1 MRSGRLNRTRKEPR
15 GIRNLLL
22 PHRGKFLKLIARQLL
37 KLIARQLLQ
46 SFPQFRRR
54 YSDRLRNLGLDLGLK
69 HSLHICLLSLLT
81 SLVLLPSCQE
91 KVDWDLEYE
100 NELRL
105 VVEGKITNE
114 RRAHEVKLSL
124 PVYEIN
130 GTPRPVSGAEVY
142 ISDGDTVITL
152 REDPERRGVY
162 LTPGDMQ
169 GVVNKTYMLQVRV
182 NDFECTA
189 LARMVGVTPIRF
201 PTTYLVRQNP
211 PLYELRF
218 TGSDAPA
225 MMKLE
230 MDWSHLPGYDTL
242 SDEQNHAVLYGF
254 FFDALTV
261 DVNALFSPPQD
272 RVFFP
277 PGTRVL
283 LTKESLSSGYA
294 EFLRGMLSETAWNGG
309 LFDVKPGDPFTNL
322 SRGAIGYFA
331 ATSVLRDTVVFNP

>member
-1 MRSGRLNRTRKEPR
+1 MSRGALHKTRTYAGEWKS
-15 GIRNLLL
+15 
-22 PHRGKFLKLIARQLL
+22 QLL
-37 KLIARQLLQ
+37 
-46 SFPQFRRR
+46 F
-54 YSDRLRNLGLDLGLK
+54 
-69 HSLHICLLSLLT
+69 SLLT
-81 SLVLLPSCQE
+81 FLVLFSSCQE
-91 KVDWDLEYE
+91 KVDWELEYE

-130 GTPRPVSGAEVY
+130 GTSRPVSGAEVFM
-142 ISDGDTVITL
+142 SDGDTVITL
-152 REDPERRGVY
+152 REDPSRRGVY
-162 LTPGDMQ
+162 LTAEDVQ
-169 GVVNKTYMLQVRV
+169 GVVNKTYLLLVRV

-189 LARMVGVTPIRF
+189 IARMEGVTPIRL
-201 PTTYLVRQNP
+201 PVYYQVRQEP

-218 TGSDAPA
+218 SGNDAPS

-242 SDEQNHAVLYGF
+242 SDDQNHAVIYGYY
-254 FFDALTV
+254 FDALTV
-261 DVNALFSPPQD
+261 DVNELFSPQQD

-277 PGTRVL
+277 PGTRVI
-283 LTKESLSSGYA
+283 LTKESLSAGYA

-322 SRGAIGYFA
+322 SRGALGYFA

>member
-1 MRSGRLNRTRKEPR
+1 MRLVQFQMPRKISSPM
-15 GIRNLLL
+15 
-22 PHRGKFLKLIARQLL
+22 Q
-37 KLIARQLLQ
+37 
-46 SFPQFRRR
+46 
-54 YSDRLRNLGLDLGLK
+54 RLRSFYSVFITTPQPHIKRPGIQEDAGLDLAPRARTFSVEWSVVK
-69 HSLHICLLSLLT
+69 F
-81 SLVLLPSCQE
+81 VLLPLLFNTLMLRSCQE
-91 KVDWDLEYE
+91 KVDWELEYE
-100 NELRL
+100 NALRL
-105 VVEGKITNE
+105 VVEAKITNE

-130 GTPRPVSGAEVY
+130 GTSRPVSGAEVY
-142 ISDGDTVITL
+142 LSDGDTVITL
-152 REDPERRGVY
+152 REDPARSGIY
-162 LTPGDMQ
+162 LTAENVH
-169 GVVNKTYMLQVRV
+169 GVVNKTYMLLVRV

-189 LARMVGVTPIRF
+189 IARMEAVTPVRF
-201 PTTYLVRQNP
+201 PTYYQVKQNP

-218 TGSDAPA
+218 TGSDAPS

-242 SDEQNHAVLYGF
+242 PDDRNHAIVYGY

-261 DVNALFSPPQD
+261 DVNELFSPAQD
-272 RVFFP
+272 RLFFP
-277 PGTRVL
+277 PGTHVVI
-283 LTKESLSSGYA
+283 TKESLSDGYA

>member
-1 MRSGRLNRTRKEPR
+1 MRLIQFKMLWKINSHMQRLHSFFSLFITTAQLRVDRVCMRVDAGPDLAARNPLPYCGRSRTFLSGLSVMKYFF
-15 GIRNLLL
+15 ILLL
-22 PHRGKFLKLIARQLL
+22 FSVTIQ
-37 KLIARQLLQ
+37 
-46 SFPQFRRR
+46 
-54 YSDRLRNLGLDLGLK
+54 
-69 HSLHICLLSLLT
+69 
-81 SLVLLPSCQE
+81 SCQE
-91 KVDWDLEYE
+91 KVDWELEYE

-105 VVEGKITNE
+105 VVEAKITNE

-142 ISDGDTVITL
+142 LSDGDTIITL
-152 REDPERRGVY
+152 REDPSRAGIY
-162 LTPGDMQ
+162 LTGINVQ
-169 GVVNKTYMLQVRV
+169 GVVNKTYMLMVRV

-189 LARMVGVTPIRF
+189 IARMEAVTPVRF
-201 PTTYLVRQNP
+201 PTYYQVRQNP

-218 TGSDAPA
+218 TGSDAPS

-242 SDEQNHAVLYGF
+242 PDDRNHAVVYGY

-261 DVNALFSPPQD
+261 DVNELFSPPQD
-272 RVFFP
+272 RLFFP
-277 PGTRVL
+277 PGTHVVI
-283 LTKESLSSGYA
+283 TKESLSDGYA

>member
-1 MRSGRLNRTRKEPR
+1 MR
-15 GIRNLLL
+15 
-22 PHRGKFLKLIARQLL
+22 LI
-37 KLIARQLLQ
+37 
-46 SFPQFRRR
+46 QFQVPPKINTCKQ
-54 YSDRLRNLGLDLGLK
+54 RLRSFFSFLNTTAQLCVDRTGLRADAGPDRAARTGTVSFNLPRV
-69 HSLHICLLSLLT
+69 T
-81 SLVLLPSCQE
+81 YVLLPFLFSMLMIQSCQE
-91 KVDWDLEYE
+91 KVDWELEYE
-100 NELRL
+100 NTLRL
-105 VVEGKITNE
+105 VVEAKITNE

-142 ISDGDTVITL
+142 LSDGDTIITL
-152 REDPERRGVY
+152 REDPARSGIY
-162 LTPGDMQ
+162 LTAENVQ
-169 GVVNKTYMLQVRV
+169 GVVNKTYMLLVRV

-189 LARMVGVTPIRF
+189 IARMEAVTPVRF
-201 PTTYLVRQNP
+201 PTYYQVRQNP

-218 TGSDAPA
+218 TGSDAPS

-242 SDEQNHAVLYGF
+242 PDDRNHAVVYGY

-261 DVNALFSPPQD
+261 DVNELFSPAQD

-277 PGTRVL
+277 PGTHVVI
-283 LTKESLSSGYA
+283 TKESLSDGYA
-294 EFLRGMLSETAWNGG
+294 EFLRGMLSETVWNGG

-331 ATSVLRDTVVFNP
+331 ATSVLRDTIVFNP